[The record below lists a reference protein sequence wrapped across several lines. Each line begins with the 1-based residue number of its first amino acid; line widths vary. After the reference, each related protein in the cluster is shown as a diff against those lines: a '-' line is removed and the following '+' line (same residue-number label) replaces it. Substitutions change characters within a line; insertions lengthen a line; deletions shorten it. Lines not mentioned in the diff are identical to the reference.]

1 MVYKDIERYKIMR
14 TNGLGYVLHLAAMA
28 VVVAATFTGCVKEES
43 AKGEEMENHA
53 LNAWIKKNRPELL
66 GNKQENG
73 AYYVDILAWGDDGD
87 EGDSNDFGSKPI
99 MEQDSVWLFYN
110 LTGRDLDGNVCLNR
124 DEAIARMQGTFALE
138 THYVPYMNYAG
149 KVNAYALLEA
159 TYLLTRNEIKLDE
172 QYVADHADVCK
183 STSFKLRRGSK
194 VRIYTPST
202 IAYGSSGTSTS
213 GGYEGQYTLDG
224 NVPMIMDV
232 EIVRAVK
239 NPSDLE
245 IEMLK
250 GLVGAS
256 DDKSDGQNGWTLAIK
271 DKSDDENTDT
281 SDEDKEEDDGK
292 FKGLYYNLLYEPNV
306 NNVGLRHLKPTQKDT
321 GVSNPYKDS
330 DKYADMVALD
340 KQIDE
345 ILAEKFKGKVLDK
358 SQMTD
363 SNLVTKDG
371 TAKIWYVLRF
381 LDGFV
386 VESNIAEIQELM
398 FGKTSTTTAET
409 YSSDTETIIDAWKQ
423 CIPKMHYGQWAAI
436 LTASGYAYGAK
447 GVNGTTETSSSGG
460 SYYYPS
466 YYDYYNGYNSMYYG
480 DAYYGGYYNYYPTYI
495 NSDTSSVDT
504 STISTEILGYT
515 PLLFYVYIEPKAE

>member
-1 MVYKDIERYKIMR
+1 MR
-14 TNGLGYVLHLAAMA
+14 TFGFGYALRIT
-28 VVVAATFTGCVKEES
+28 VAAALATLALASCVKEES
-43 AKGEEMENHA
+43 VDGKEAENHS
-53 LNAWIKKNRPELL
+53 LNAWIKKNRPDLL
-66 GNKQENG
+66 GNKQANG
-73 AYYVDILAWGDDGD
+73 AYYVDVLAWGDETDAGD
-87 EGDSNDFGSKPI
+87 DNDFGDKPI

-124 DEAIARMQGTFALE
+124 NEALARMQGTFSLQ

-159 TYLLTRNEIKLDE
+159 TYLATRNEITLGE
-172 QYVADHADVCK
+172 QYVADHADICK
-183 STSFKLRRGSK
+183 STTLKLHRGTK
-194 VRIYTPST
+194 VRIYAPST

-224 NVPMIMDV
+224 NVPMIMDI
-232 EIVRAVK
+232 EIVRAIK

-245 IEMLK
+245 IGMLK
-250 GLVGAS
+250 DLVGAP
-256 DDKSDGQNGWTLAIK
+256 DEKSDGANGWTLALR
-271 DKSDDENTDT
+271 DKSDDDSTDDST
-281 SDEDKEEDDGK
+281 DDDKDDGK
-292 FKGLYYNLLYEPNV
+292 LKGLYYNLLYEPNV
-306 NNVGLRHLKPTQKDT
+306 NNVGLRHVQSSHKDT

-340 KQIDE
+340 QKIDE

-363 SNLVTKDG
+363 DNLIKKSGAAT
-371 TAKIWYVLRF
+371 IWYVTRF

-386 VESNIAEIQELM
+386 LDSNIPEIKELV
-398 FGKTSTTTAET
+398 FDSAGSSSAISYTAD
-409 YSSDTETIIDAWKQ
+409 SNASDYISAWEH

-436 LTASGYAYGAK
+436 LTASGYAYGST
-447 GVNGTTETSSSGG
+447 GISGTTTTSSSGG

-480 DAYYGGYYNYYPTYI
+480 NAYYGGYYGYGYPSYI
-495 NSDTSSVDT
+495 STGTSSSVDT
-504 STISTEILGYT
+504 STIDTEVLGYT
-515 PLLFYVYIEPKAE
+515 PLLFYIYIEPQAK